1 MKILRLSLILFYNP
15 GICYLL
21 TLREGKLCHLMQSCH
36 KNIQDP
42 LCFQFSSGKDGSVV
56 PQNYFFLVHMEFV
69 PEYCTQLIR

>member
-42 LCFQFSSGKDGSVV
+42 LCFQFSSGKDGTVAQLCHKIISSWYTWSLY
-56 PQNYFFLVHMEFV
+56 QN
-69 PEYCTQLIR
+69 IARS